1 MLPAQVYLQEFTW
14 SEEDKPA
21 AIARRADHA
30 VHAVEHALLTAE
42 PMFCFQTAVALHRW
56 SCLTYMSACPS
67 MSWIHAP
74 CHRLHCMLFCSWV
87 STATWAGH
95 DLLMSCSNPVQA
107 CPLTWPAHVWPHA
120 DLESV
125 KLPGAKETAEKA
137 LQDAQQEGS
146 APAEI
151 VGLPRG
157 GLAGGRKV
165 TSALLCC
172 CKSRS
177 ALFGNQRAP
186 HRMLEVLLCLS
197 AAGGPEAR
205 RGAVQ
210 GITMRLRLH
219 QISSTGSAGPVL
231 GII

>member
-146 APAEI
+146 APAEMLGCPEE
-151 VGLPRG
+151 GLLEEEKSPPPSSAAANP
-157 GLAGGRKV
+157 GLRCLATREH
-165 TSALLCC
+165 
-172 CKSRS
+172 
-177 ALFGNQRAP
+177 P